1 MLFVDGDR
9 QLRNIR
15 TSDRQI
21 YFCLRVPCLRPILSC
36 VADLTVEPSVG
47 PVVIGQAVQEAV
59 ALKATETVLVI
70 TKAL

>member
-1 MLFVDGDR
+1 M
-9 QLRNIR
+9 
-15 TSDRQI
+15 
-21 YFCLRVPCLRPILSC
+21 RPVLSC

-70 TKAL
+70 TKALREYSHVEYRFN